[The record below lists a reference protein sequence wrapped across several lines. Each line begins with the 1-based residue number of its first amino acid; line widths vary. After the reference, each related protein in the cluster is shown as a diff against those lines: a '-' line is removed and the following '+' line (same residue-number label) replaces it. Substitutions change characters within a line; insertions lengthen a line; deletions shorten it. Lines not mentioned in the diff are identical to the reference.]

1 MGAVTAPRS
10 SVPALWAA
18 LVALILAL
26 VLSPLLLVVLVLAVD
41 DGGDQGGGP
50 VDGIPPVALALYRAA
65 GEHYG
70 LDWAILA
77 AIGKIETDHGRSTAP
92 GVHSGVNAYG
102 CCAGPMQFSI
112 LPRPSTWDMFGVDG
126 NGDGRTDVYDLA
138 DAIPAAAR
146 YLRASGAPQDYR
158 KAIFSYNH
166 AGWYVDQ
173 VLAQAAEY
181 RAADTQAP
189 AGDLPD
195 AGMAA
200 RTVLASRRITL
211 TPVQRSDV
219 AAGHISA
226 ELLGLLAW
234 IGTRHSV
241 VVTALYSDHA
251 AGTNHRPSDGSKGRA
266 VDIGAVDA
274 HRCLMASPLD
284 PCGKLAI
291 EVLAIRGALHP
302 TEVIACFDPD
312 GPDRPDGFYRADH
325 CDHDHIAFDA
335 R

>member
-10 SVPALWAA
+10 SLPALSAA

-65 GEHYG
+65 GEQYK

-77 AIGKIETDHGRSTAP
+77 AIGKIETDHCRSTAP
-92 GVHSGVNAYG
+92 GVHSGTNSAGAAG
-102 CCAGPMQFSI
+102 CMQF
-112 LPRPSTWDMFGVDG
+112 LKSTWELPGIG
-126 NGDGRTDVYDLA
+126 EGGDPYTLE

-158 KAIFSYNH
+158 RAIFSYNH
-166 AGWYVDQ
+166 AQWYVDQ

-181 RAADTQAP
+181 RAADTQAS
-189 AGDLPD
+189 AGDIPD

-219 AAGHISA
+219 AAGRISA

-241 VVTALYSDHA
+241 IVTALYSDHA

-284 PCGKLAI
+284 PCGKLAV